1 VQEHPDPLEKPRL
14 RGVSHAWAFVL
25 SLFSG
30 AALVALA
37 RDTDATLVALV
48 YALSVSALLGV
59 SGLYHRVDWQP
70 AARAWMRRLDHTM
83 IFVLI
88 AGSYTPIAV
97 YALDPGSQTWVLATV
112 WGAVGAVFAVNLGL
126 QNAPHWFHAILSVA
140 GGFAGVAT
148 FPEIARNAGWGCMT
162 LLIIGGVLYV
172 GGAACYALKRPNPFP
187 GTFGYHE
194 VFHAMVILAA
204 ATHYAA
210 IARYVLPLAG

>member
-1 VQEHPDPLEKPRL
+1 MNEEPNQPDKPRF
-14 RGVSHAWAFVL
+14 RGVSHAWAFFV

-37 RDTDATLVALV
+37 RDSEAAGVALI

-59 SGLYHRVDWQP
+59 SGLYHRVDWRP
-70 AARAWMRRLDHTM
+70 EMRAWMRRLDHTM

-97 YALDPGSQTWVLATV
+97 YALDPGSRTWVLLTV

-126 QNAPHWFHAILSVA
+126 QNAPHWFHAVLSIG
-140 GGFAGVAT
+140 GGFAGIAT
-148 FPEIARNAGWGCMT
+148 FPQIARNAGWGCMT

-172 GGAACYALKRPNPFP
+172 GGAACYALRRPNPVP
-187 GTFGYHE
+187 GAFGYHE

-204 ATHYAA
+204 ASHYAA